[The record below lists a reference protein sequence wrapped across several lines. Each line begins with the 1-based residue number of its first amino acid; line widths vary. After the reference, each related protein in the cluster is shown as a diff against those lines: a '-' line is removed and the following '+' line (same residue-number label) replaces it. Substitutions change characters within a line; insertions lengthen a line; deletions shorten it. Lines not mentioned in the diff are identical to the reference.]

1 MKYCAPSRT
10 PVNTIMTNFWKLLL
24 TQQAYIIAG
33 YIPLPLSKQSHAL
46 YLTWRALNF
55 HHLSWC
61 SNEGT
66 SKIKLFLSYLEMLGS
81 LELLPVPGCQWNG
94 SPLAQG
100 FVHQVQWD
108 EAWFDPPQ
116 PLALALVLA
125 LHSSELETRITMMQ
139 DYSKVCGCPQ
149 TSSYVKVF
157 SWLPFLGLYIN
168 Q

>member
-1 MKYCAPSRT
+1 
-10 PVNTIMTNFWKLLL
+10 MTNFWKLLL

-46 YLTWRALNF
+46 YLTWTGLWAFITCPGAGMKELA
-55 HHLSWC
+55 
-61 SNEGT
+61 
-66 SKIKLFLSYLEMLGS
+66 KIKLFLSYLEMLGS

-116 PLALALVLA
+116 LLALALVLA

-139 DYSKVCGCPQ
+139 DYSKVCGCPEA
-149 TSSYVKVF
+149 SSYVKVF
-157 SWLPFLGLYIN
+157 SWLPFVGIYLN